1 MKILPALFTEILIR
15 THGLIHDPNT
25 APMLPDL
32 ARITL
37 NEHATNVIRQ
47 EFRRASGQVRGLLVP
62 GTATETLSTRGRQTR
77 EFLLSAK
84 TSGDFFFLLFIFWV
98 LLILFTLTR
107 SQWLVVLIVPSGAAL
122 PRLWEVIL
130 GGRIGVVDGLGPL
143 GGGSLRRGGL
153 VVIGPGASF
162 SSHGG

>member
-84 TSGDFFFLLFIFWV
+84 TSGDFFLLFIFWV